1 MKRMIG
7 LLMVVG
13 IMAGVVGCGD
23 DDNPVKS
30 SNQDLLVGTWED
42 QEHGGWITFSSDGT
56 LVESFEGIEVPGT
69 WSLVGDQLKLT
80 QSIEDLRDPLKT
92 LLAVILEVP
101 PEDVSDAMI
110 DEFIQDALPDAN
122 DFVVITYTLNSITD
136 TELTVTDE
144 DGETSIKKK
153 R

>member
-7 LLMVVG
+7 ILMMVG
-13 IMAGVVGCGD
+13 LVIGVVESGG

-30 SNQDLLVGTWED
+30 DQGFLVGTWED

-56 LVESFEGIEVPGT
+56 LVESYDGIEVPGT
-69 WSLVGDQLKLT
+69 WSLVGDQLNIT
-80 QSIEDLRDPLKT
+80 QSIEDLRDLLRN

-101 PEDVSDAMI
+101 PGEVSDAMI
-110 DEFIQDALPDAN
+110 DEFVQISFPDAN
-122 DFVVITYTLNSITD
+122 DFVVITHTLNSITD